1 MLLNFQ
7 KVILPREKVPTTFCD
22 LWYLCYAS
30 CWGEYHLC
38 LADNASPL
46 SPLMNPFC
54 FFFFFILVFFG
65 STWFLFW
72 VSDFGSLLFVSHSL
86 MSDSLRPHGLYN
98 ARHPCP
104 SPLIFLKLM
113 PIESMMPSS
122 HLLLCHLLL
131 LLPSIVPASESFPI
145 NGLFTTSGQTIGA
158 SALALVLLLNI
169 QC

>member
-1 MLLNFQ
+1 M
-7 KVILPREKVPTTFCD
+7 
-22 LWYLCYAS
+22 
-30 CWGEYHLC
+30 
-38 LADNASPL
+38 
-46 SPLMNPFC
+46 
-54 FFFFFILVFFG
+54 FFG
-65 STWFLFW
+65 PAWFLFW

-131 LLPSIVPASESFPI
+131 LLPSIIPASESFPI

-169 QC
+169 QCWFPLGLTNLISMHSKGLSRIFSWKLYFRLLRPWLDCWLCSVKMLIRTF